1 MNPNDHSPASVL
13 PLDVPQAERRGFLQ
27 AGALI
32 AAAAMSQAHASGAT
46 GTAAAPTKS
55 TSGKREAVPGNFEFL
70 TGEWRISNR
79 RRKTAGTEDWDVFP
93 GEASV
98 WSILAGVCSI
108 EELRIPARNFSGM
121 GLRLL
126 DLEKKVWIDHWVNG
140 KSGVVSLPGTEGH
153 FINGEG
159 IFRGEW
165 VDTEKKKNMQVY
177 SAWDR
182 ITPDSC
188 RWHQSISS
196 DGKTGKSSGP
206 WTGCALP
213 LYPKRERDDTL
224 NEAML

>member
-1 MNPNDHSPASVL
+1 MNSNDPLQATPSSVEETRS
-13 PLDVPQAERRGFLQ
+13 ERRSFLQ

-32 AAAAMSQAHASGAT
+32 AAAAMSQVHANSAT
-46 GTAAAPTKS
+46 DSATSPAKS
-55 TSGKREAVPGNFEFL
+55 ASGKREAVPGNFAFL
-70 TGEWRISNR
+70 TGEWRIANR
-79 RRKTAGTEDWDVFP
+79 RRKTAGREDWDVFP

-98 WSILAGVCSI
+98 WSILGGVCSI

-140 KSGVVSLPGTEGH
+140 KSGVLSLPGTEGH

-165 VDTEKKKNMQVY
+165 VDAEKKQTLQVY

-196 DGKTGKSSGP
+196 DGKSWEEQWSMD
-206 WTGCALP
+206 WVRVAALP
-213 LYPKRERDDTL
+213 KTG
-224 NEAML
+224 AK

>member
-1 MNPNDHSPASVL
+1 MNSNDPLQATPSSVEETRS
-13 PLDVPQAERRGFLQ
+13 ERRSFLQ

-32 AAAAMSQAHASGAT
+32 AAAAMSQVHANSAT
-46 GTAAAPTKS
+46 DSATSPAKS
-55 TSGKREAVPGNFEFL
+55 ASGKREAVPGNFAFL
-70 TGEWRISNR
+70 TGEWRIANR
-79 RRKTAGTEDWDVFP
+79 RRKTAGREDWDVFP

-98 WSILAGVCSI
+98 WSILSGVCSI

-140 KSGVVSLPGTEGH
+140 KSGVLSLPGTEGH

-165 VDTEKKKNMQVY
+165 VDAEKKQTLQVY

-196 DGKTGKSSGP
+196 DGKSWEEQWSMD
-206 WTGCALP
+206 WVRVAALP
-213 LYPKRERDDTL
+213 KTG
-224 NEAML
+224 AK